1 MGIYR
6 WYSAALLTLAVITT
20 ANAATIT
27 IPVTKKSVQDLLNAA
42 NPVLNENPLGYV
54 QAYDSPFQYQQKP
67 YSVPV
72 QQKITIPTPAI
83 KDAVKGALKQ
93 QAAVAVATAA
103 VSAAVAAA
111 GWVIDEAGK
120 PVKKDPAGAT
130 AVDSKGDTQYVY
142 WTGYSSAVRQSTPE
156 LTCKAALAQQ
166 QKDYSSS
173 YSGSEYLEVTV
184 NGYSA
189 VCYGNMITS
198 WGGKASTQIQMQGYG
213 SNCPANSS
221 FDKSTGSCMIAGT
234 TALSDADY
242 DSLTTV
248 IDGQSAKFKADLA
261 KAACQSSLSPERC
274 YQALQDAASFLNS
287 GPSSIQGPT
296 SSSTTTSKN
305 ADGTSSISTTNS
317 DTKFKT
323 EYNSDGVTIKPE
335 KTTTTK
341 NPDGSTSETVEKDE
355 DNSTTVQKPGETE
368 EEENPL
374 DKEYTFTNP
383 DMPEIPS
390 FYEQKYP
397 DGLKSV
403 WDDNKSRFDNSAF
416 ISFMKSFVPSFSGS
430 CPTWGLPMNIMAQAS
445 YGYVTFANI
454 CYVFDFVKVVIIATA
469 VFTARKIMFGG

>member
-6 WYSAALLTLAVITT
+6 WYSAAVLVVAIASS

-27 IPVTKKSVQDLLNAA
+27 VPVTKKSVEDLLKAA

-54 QAYDSPFQYQQKP
+54 QAYDSPFQYQQRP

-93 QAAVAVATAA
+93 QAAVAVASAA
-103 VSAAVAAA
+103 ISAAVAAA

-120 PVKKDPAGAT
+120 PVKKSAPTTDDPTIYWGNASIYFSSTPQQACTLQASKEFPGQKAT
-130 AVDSKGDTQYVY
+130 FYKDYFSTNDNVCDLSGGGFFYVRQGKCESGSAFNPSSRYCEVGYTPGGSTTTELVDSDYET
-142 WTGYSSAVRQSTPE
+142 
-156 LTCKAALAQQ
+156 LT
-166 QKDYSSS
+166 S
-173 YSGSEYLEVTV
+173 
-184 NGYSA
+184 
-189 VCYGNMITS
+189 
-198 WGGKASTQIQMQGYG
+198 
-213 SNCPANSS
+213 
-221 FDKSTGSCMIAGT
+221 
-234 TALSDADY
+234 
-242 DSLTTV
+242 V
-248 IDGQSAKFKADLA
+248 IDKQSAEFRARLA
-261 KAACQSSLSPERC
+261 RDACQASLAPARC
-274 YQALQDAASFLNS
+274 FQALQDAASFLNS

-296 SSSTTTSKN
+296 TSSTTTHKN
-305 ADGTSSISTTNS
+305 ADGSISTTTTTS

-323 EYNSDGVTIKPE
+323 EYSSDGVTVKPE

-341 NPDGSTSETVEKDE
+341 NPDGSTSETVEKEE
-355 DNSTTVQKPGETE
+355 DNSTTVKTPGDSE
-368 EEENPL
+368 EEKEDPL

-383 DMPEIPS
+383 DLPEVPR

-445 YGYVTFANI
+445 FGYVTFANI

>member
-6 WYSAALLTLAVITT
+6 WYSAAVLVVAISSS

-27 IPVTKKSVQDLLNAA
+27 VPVTKKSVEDLLKAA

-54 QAYDSPFQYQQKP
+54 QAYDSPFQYQQRP

-83 KDAVKGALKQ
+83 KDALKGALKQ

-120 PVKKDPAGAT
+120 PVKKSDTEVPVPTDPA
-130 AVDSKGDTQYVY
+130 KGEYYFTNDAYKVR
-142 WTGYSSAVRQSTPE
+142 GSSAAETCDIAVAKWNSENGTRWSMESITRVEPTVWSCNVTNGIGNNNTNVSLQGGVCPEGSTF
-156 LTCKAALAQQ
+156 
-166 QKDYSSS
+166 SSVGACV
-173 YSGSEYLEVTV
+173 GSPLVDVTD
-184 NGYSA
+184 S
-189 VCYGNMITS
+189 
-198 WGGKASTQIQMQGYG
+198 
-213 SNCPANSS
+213 
-221 FDKSTGSCMIAGT
+221 
-234 TALSDADY
+234 DY
-242 DSLTTV
+242 DKLTTY
-248 IDGQSAKFKADLA
+248 IDAQPSDMKARLA
-261 KAACQSSLSPERC
+261 KEACAASLSPQRC
-274 YQALQDAASFLNS
+274 FQALQDAASFLNS

-296 SSSTTTSKN
+296 SSSTTTHKN
-305 ADGTSSISTTNS
+305 ADGTSSITTTNS

-323 EYNSDGVTIKPE
+323 EYNSDGVTVKPE

-355 DNSTTVQKPGETE
+355 DNSTTVQKPGDSE
-368 EEENPL
+368 EEGEDPL
-374 DKEYTFTNP
+374 DKDYTFTNP
-383 DMPEIPS
+383 DMPKVIS

-454 CYVFDFVKVVIIATA
+454 CYVFDFVKIVIIATA

>member
-6 WYSAALLTLAVITT
+6 WYSAALLVVAFATS

-27 IPVTKKSVQDLLNAA
+27 VPVAKKSVQDLLNAA

-54 QAYDSPFQYQQKP
+54 QAYDSPFQYQQRP

-72 QQKITIPTPAI
+72 KQKITIPTPAI

-93 QAAVAVATAA
+93 QAAVAVASAA
-103 VSAAVAAA
+103 ISAAVAAA
-111 GWVIDEAGK
+111 GWVIDEAGQ
-120 PVKKDPAGAT
+120 PVKKNTDGLPPGGVPKPGETFWQVGNNTSTRAYTADASCR
-130 AVDSKGDTQYVY
+130 AVDIKSLGYDSYDHTEM
-142 WTGYSSAVRQSTPE
+142 TG
-156 LTCKAALAQQ
+156 
-166 QKDYSSS
+166 
-173 YSGSEYLEVTV
+173 
-184 NGYSA
+184 N
-189 VCYGNMITS
+189 
-198 WGGKASTQIQMQGYG
+198 GKASCYATYWGGTQQFVTTDLTVGTCPEG
-213 SNCPANSS
+213 SSNTAAGCSAATNSPLT
-221 FDKSTGSCMIAGT
+221 DV
-234 TALSDADY
+234 DY
-242 DSLTTV
+242 DFLTDV
-248 IDGQSAKFKADLA
+248 INQQSADFRARLA
-261 KAACQSSLSPERC
+261 KEACEASLAPQRC

-296 SSSTTTSKN
+296 SSSTTTHKN
-305 ADGTSSISTTNS
+305 ADGTSSITTTNT

-323 EYNSDGVTIKPE
+323 EYNSDGVTVRPE

-355 DNSTTVQKPGETE
+355 DNSTTVQKPGDSE
-368 EEENPL
+368 EEGEDPL
-374 DKEYTFTNP
+374 DKDYTFTNP
-383 DMPEIPS
+383 DMPEVPS

-454 CYVFDFVKVVIIATA
+454 CYVFDFVKIVIIATA